1 MRTVD
6 AVMKA
11 LDLPYFIVGAMARD
25 ILLTHVF
32 GLATGLATRDLD
44 IGIAMRDW
52 DEFDAVVA
60 KLVDDSEFVRDTKIV
75 HRLHK
80 GEYPLDIIPFRGVES
95 PERTIA
101 WPSDL
106 GTVMNVAGYQESF
119 EAAETVQI
127 ETGFVVRVVSLPG
140 LAVLKLLAWADR
152 GLGDARDAV
161 DLATLLRSYIGAGN
175 EDRLYDTELDT
186 LEAVEFNLELAGARL
201 LGRDIRHV
209 TSEPTRNQML
219 GLLQDPVQRER
230 LVMHMARSWSQL
242 EDASSE
248 VENFLNQFHEGL
260 ESD

>member
-32 GLATGLATRDLD
+32 GLAPGLATRDLD
-44 IGIAMRDW
+44 IGIAMKDW

-75 HRLHK
+75 HRLYK

-95 PERTIA
+95 PEPTIA

-106 GTVMNVAGYQESF
+106 GTVMNVAGYREYF

-140 LAVLKLLAWADR
+140 LAVLKLLAWACIAPHNYLWT
-152 GLGDARDAV
+152 GY
-161 DLATLLRSYIGAGN
+161 SKC
-175 EDRLYDTELDT
+175 
-186 LEAVEFNLELAGARL
+186 
-201 LGRDIRHV
+201 
-209 TSEPTRNQML
+209 
-219 GLLQDPVQRER
+219 
-230 LVMHMARSWSQL
+230 
-242 EDASSE
+242 
-248 VENFLNQFHEGL
+248 
-260 ESD
+260 